1 MLHEK
6 RKISFCLFWNNNL
19 QIHLMSLFLQ
29 LRETMNN
36 WSPFT
41 LPMPLPIFHSF
52 IIYPLS
58 CLFARLKSPNL
69 FNWKLFIPLI
79 ILIALLCIYC
89 SSSRTRTAQDIH
101 AAEIRRTLMIRTNIS
116 HINLMFA
123 FIKTFISLDFLL
135 QVRIW
140 NSRLTNECS
149 FWHSKLKFV
158 FQWYSSGQTHGCKL
172 SLPML
177 KSDNIYPVL
186 PLNV

>member
-6 RKISFCLFWNNNL
+6 RKISFCLFWTNDL
-19 QIHLMSLFLQ
+19 RIHLMSLFLQ

-58 CLFARLKSPNL
+58 FLFARLKSPHL
-69 FNWKLFIPLI
+69 CNWKLFIPLI
-79 ILIALLCIYC
+79 IFIALFCIYWI
-89 SSSRTRTAQDIH
+89 SSRTRTAQDTH
-101 AAEIRRTLMIRTNIS
+101 AAEIKSTLIIRTNIS
-116 HINLMFA
+116 HINLMFT

-140 NSRLTNECS
+140 NSRLTNEYS

-158 FQWYSSGQTHGCKL
+158 FMWYSCRQTHVCKL

-177 KSDNIYPVL
+177 KPDNIDPVL